1 MRESYWKLRE
11 RMLAAGVWPQGW
23 IARGACYSLG
33 LAIVLFALEALLQL
47 FSPAWGASLG
57 GWVKFLL
64 FDAALLFTIVA
75 FRGLKRKVLWRLRNR
90 LIVTYV
96 FIGVIPVV
104 LLVLM
109 AFITIYLFAGQ
120 FASFVVTSEIN
131 SQLRSMQAVNA
142 AVSNE
147 LAARIEKGESAT
159 AESLTGL
166 RKRDRAWRRRQVYA
180 WHGSTVVPLSAVDA
194 APVAFPDFFNKEDYA
209 KAISEGQPFKEI
221 VRDQDELYLRVA
233 SMFDV
238 GKEKLTVVTS
248 EPLDK
253 DLVARIADNLGEITL
268 YSAGIPLTDSQKN
281 DSQKNDLQKS
291 DLQKSDSQKN
301 GQTPGAAEAG
311 PTKEHSFETRLF
323 DEPAKD
329 RNGDKDRDK
338 DGSSAGKGKTGPT
351 PDGQQVFRP
360 TFSVGSLAAPAG
372 TMDREITF
380 GTPLPVVNWKTG
392 ELARAGAL
400 VKVRTRPSVL
410 YGHLFAALGDIARGV
425 EYILLAVLI
434 FFAVIELIALIIG
447 TRMTRTVT
455 GAVAH
460 LYDAT
465 KNVDRG
471 DFSHRIPVK
480 SADQLAQL
488 SLSFNSMTESIE
500 KLILEQKEKQRLE
513 GELAIAQEVQAQLFP
528 RQVSELESLEVHG
541 FCRPAR
547 TVSGDYYDFLTASSH
562 KLILAVGDISG
573 KGISAA
579 LLMATIHSAVR
590 AYSVES
596 LPQMRETVARGS
608 VAREPVAV
616 GAVAGSGRMMAAW
629 PEGIEVSPGALLGL
643 LNHQLYESTP
653 PEKYATLFL
662 AIYDGRSRQLT
673 YSNGGHLP
681 PILIGRDGAVRR
693 LEAGG
698 TVVGLFEN
706 VTYDEASVEMHPGE
720 IFLAYSDGVTEPEN
734 EFGEF
739 GEERLIDLVST
750 NRRLPLVQISQTV
763 TAAVDD
769 WIGDNEQPDD
779 ITLVL
784 ARAR

>member
-1 MRESYWKLRE
+1 MKQFYSSLRA
-11 RMLAAGVWPQGW
+11 RMLAADLWPQGW
-23 IARGACYSLG
+23 VARGACYSLG
-33 LAIVLFALEALLQL
+33 FALGLLVLQMVLNLFA
-47 FSPAWGASLG
+47 PAAAASIG
-57 GWVKFLL
+57 GWIKFLV
-64 FDAALLFTIVA
+64 FDAALLFSIVA
-75 FRGLKRKVLWRLRNR
+75 FRWLKRKLLWRLRNR

-96 FIGVIPVV
+96 FIGVIPAF
-104 LLVLM
+104 LLVTM
-109 AFITIYLFAGQ
+109 ALVTIYLFAGQ

-147 LAARIEKGESAT
+147 LAARIEKGQAPT
-159 AESLTGL
+159 AESLVGL
-166 RKRDRAWRRRQVYA
+166 RKRDRAWGRRRVCA
-180 WHGSTVVPLSAVDA
+180 WHGTRVLLLSGGEPHPALM
-194 APVAFPDFFNKEDYA
+194 AFPDFFNKDQGAYA
-209 KAISEGQPFKEI
+209 KAIREGRPFKEI
-221 VRDQDELYLRVA
+221 VRDNDGLYLRVA
-233 SMFDV
+233 SVFVV
-238 GKEKLTVVTS
+238 GSEKLTVVTG

-253 DLVARIADNLGEITL
+253 DLVADIAANLGEITV
-268 YSAGIPLTDSQKN
+268 YSAGIMLDDSRQN
-281 DSQKNDLQKS
+281 DQNSSAAKDRGFQTRLFAEPEKG
-291 DLQKSDSQKN
+291 KSDS
-301 GQTPGAAEAG
+301 GV
-311 PTKEHSFETRLF
+311 R
-323 DEPAKD
+323 
-329 RNGDKDRDK
+329 
-338 DGSSAGKGKTGPT
+338 AGKTDPIT
-351 PDGQQVFRP
+351 TDNQQAFRP
-360 TFSVGSLAAPAG
+360 TFTVGSLGAPADM
-372 TMDREITF
+372 MDREITF
-380 GTPLPVVNWKTG
+380 GTPLPVVDWKTG
-392 ELARAGAL
+392 DLARAGAL
-400 VKVRTRPSVL
+400 VRVRTRPSVL
-410 YGHLFAALGDIARGV
+410 YSHLFAALGDIARGV
-425 EYILLAVLI
+425 EYILLAILI
-434 FFAVIELIALIIG
+434 FFGVIELVALIIG
-447 TRMTRTVT
+447 TRMTSTVT

-465 KNVDRG
+465 KHVDRG

-500 KLILEQKEKQRLE
+500 KLIQEQKEKQRLE

-596 LPQMRETVARGS
+596 LPQMRE
-608 VAREPVAV
+608 PVAV
-616 GAVAGSGRMMAAW
+616 GAVAGAGRIMAAW

-662 AIYDGRSRQLT
+662 GIYDGRTHQLT

-681 PILIGRDGAVRR
+681 PILIGEDGAVRR
-693 LEAGG
+693 LQAGG
-698 TVVGLFEN
+698 TVVGLFDN
-706 VTYDEASVEMHPGE
+706 MAYDEGSVQMHPGE
-720 IFLAYSDGVTEPEN
+720 IFVAYSDGVTEPEN
-734 EFGEF
+734 EYGEF
-739 GEERLIDLVST
+739 GEERLIDLVSA
-750 NRRLPLVQISQTV
+750 NRHLPLIQISQAV
-763 TAAVDD
+763 TSAVDD

>member
-1 MRESYWKLRE
+1 MREFYWKLRAS
-11 RMLAAGVWPQGW
+11 MTAAGMWPQGW
-23 IARGACYSLG
+23 IAHGACYSLG
-33 LAIVLFALEALLQL
+33 LAVGLFILQMLLKL
-47 FSPAWGASLG
+47 VAPKASDSLG
-57 GWVKFLL
+57 GWVKFLV
-64 FDAALLFTIVA
+64 FDAAVLFSILA
-75 FRGLKRKVLWRLRNR
+75 FRWLKRRLLWRLRNR

-96 FIGVIPVV
+96 FIGVIPAV
-104 LLVLM
+104 LLVAM
-109 AFITIYLFAGQ
+109 AGITIYLFAGQ

-131 SQLRSMQAVNA
+131 SQLRSMQAANA
-142 AVSNE
+142 AVGNE
-147 LAARIEKGESAT
+147 LAVRLEKGELPT
-159 AESLTGL
+159 AESLAGL
-166 RKRDRAWRRRQVYA
+166 RKRDRAWGRRQLGA
-180 WHGSTVVPLSAVDA
+180 WRGTTALPLKGAEI
-194 APVAFPDFFNKEDYA
+194 APVPFPDFVNRNDNDLA
-209 KAISEGQPFKEI
+209 KVIREGQPFKEI
-221 VRDQDELYLRVA
+221 VRDKDELYLRVA
-233 SMFDV
+233 SWFDV
-238 GKEKLTVVTS
+238 GPEKLTVVTS

-253 DLVARIADNLGEITL
+253 NLVADIAANLGEITL
-268 YSAGIPLTDSQKN
+268 YSADASQQN
-281 DSQKNDLQKS
+281 DQ
-291 DLQKSDSQKN
+291 N
-301 GQTPGAAEAG
+301 GSAAKG
-311 PTKEHSFETRLF
+311 QGFQTRLF
-323 DEPAKD
+323 
-329 RNGDKDRDK
+329 GDTEKSHSET
-338 DGSSAGKGKTGPT
+338 GLHEGKTSTSSQG
-351 PDGQQVFRP
+351 DAQHFHP
-360 TFSVGSLAAPAG
+360 TFTVGSLAAPAG
-372 TMDREITF
+372 MMDREINF
-380 GTPLPVVNWKTG
+380 GTPLPVVDWTTG
-392 ELARAGAL
+392 ARDRGGAI
-400 VKVRTRPSVL
+400 VWVRTRPSVL
-410 YGHLFAALGDIARGV
+410 YSHLFAALGDIARGV
-425 EYILLAVLI
+425 EYILLAILI
-434 FFAVIELIALIIG
+434 FFAVIEFVALIIG

-455 GAVAH
+455 GAVAQ

-465 KNVDRG
+465 KHVDRG

-596 LPQMRETVARGS
+596 LPQMRE
-608 VAREPVAV
+608 PVAV
-616 GAVAGSGRMMAAW
+616 GAVAGAGRIMAAW
-629 PEGIEVSPGALLGL
+629 PEGVEVSPGALLGL

-662 AIYDGRSRQLT
+662 GIYDGRSHQLT

-681 PILIGRDGAVRR
+681 PILIGEDGKVRR

-698 TVVGLFEN
+698 TVVGLFDN
-706 VTYDEASVEMHPGE
+706 VTYDEGAVKMQPGE
-720 IFLAYSDGVTEPEN
+720 VFIAYSDGVTEPEN

-739 GEERLIDLVST
+739 GEERLIDLVRE
-750 NRRLPLVQISQTV
+750 NRHLPLVQISQAV
-763 TAAVDD
+763 TAAVDG
-769 WIGDNEQPDD
+769 WIGDQEQPDD

>member
-1 MRESYWKLRE
+1 
-11 RMLAAGVWPQGW
+11 MLTAGWWPQGW

-33 LAIVLFALEALLQL
+33 LAVALFALEMVLQV
-47 FSPAWGASLG
+47 FSPKWGDSLS
-57 GWVKFLL
+57 GWVKFLIL
-64 FDAALLFTIVA
+64 DAILLFSIVA
-75 FRGLKRKVLWRLRNR
+75 FRSLKRRILWRLRNR

-96 FIGVIPVV
+96 FIGVIPAV
-104 LLVLM
+104 LLVVM
-109 AFITIYLFAGQ
+109 ALITIYLFAGQ
-120 FASFVVTSEIN
+120 FASFVVTSEI
-131 SQLRSMQAVNA
+131 STQLRSMQAVNA
-142 AVSNE
+142 AVGNE
-147 LAARIEKGESAT
+147 LAARIEKGQTPT
-159 AESLTGL
+159 AESLAGL
-166 RKRDRAWRRRQVYA
+166 RKRDRAWGRRKVCA
-180 WHGSTVVPLSAVDA
+180 WQGTKLLPLDGAHNESVN
-194 APVAFPDFFNKEDYA
+194 FPEFFNKADHPYT
-209 KAISEGQPFKEI
+209 KAIREGQPFKEI
-221 VRDQDELYLRVA
+221 VRDKGELYLRVA
-233 SMFDV
+233 SIFDV
-238 GKEKLTVVTS
+238 GPDRLTVVTS
-248 EPLDK
+248 EALDK
-253 DLVARIADNLGEITL
+253 ILVADIAANLGEITL
-268 YSAGIPLTDSQKN
+268 YAAGISLDETQSKDQNPRNQTD
-281 DSQKNDLQKS
+281 
-291 DLQKSDSQKN
+291 
-301 GQTPGAAEAG
+301 
-311 PTKEHSFETRLF
+311 
-323 DEPAKD
+323 AKD
-329 RNGDKDRDK
+329 GGHKTTVSLNPEKNKGGIVITESKLGSGVKGDE
-338 DGSSAGKGKTGPT
+338 
-351 PDGQQVFRP
+351 QVLHP
-360 TFSVGSLAAPAG
+360 IFSVGTLATASNL
-372 TMDREITF
+372 MDSEITF
-380 GTPLPVVNWKTG
+380 GTPVPVVDWKTG
-392 ELARAGAL
+392 EMGRVGAL
-400 VKVRTRPSVL
+400 VSVHTRPSVL
-410 YGHLFAALGDIARGV
+410 YTHLFAAFGDFAKGV
-425 EYILLAVLI
+425 EYILLSILI
-434 FFAVIELIALIIG
+434 FFGVIECIALFIG

-455 GAVAH
+455 GAVAQ

-465 KNVDRG
+465 RSVDRG

-596 LPQMRETVARGS
+596 LPQMRE
-608 VAREPVAV
+608 PVAV
-616 GAVAGSGRMMAAW
+616 GAVAGAGRMMAAW

-662 AIYDGRSRQLT
+662 GIYDGRSHQLT

-681 PILIGRDGAVRR
+681 PILIGEDGAVRR

-698 TVVGLFEN
+698 TVVGLFDN
-706 VTYDEASVEMHPGE
+706 MTYDEGSVVMHPGE

>member
-1 MRESYWKLRE
+1 
-11 RMLAAGVWPQGW
+11 MLTAGLWPQGW

-33 LAIVLFALEALLQL
+33 LAIALFALEMVLKLVAPKW
-47 FSPAWGASLG
+47 SDSLG

-64 FDAALLFTIVA
+64 FDAALLFSIVA

-96 FIGVIPVV
+96 FIGVIPAA
-104 LLVLM
+104 LLVAM
-109 AFITIYLFAGQ
+109 AFITMYLFAGQ
-120 FASFVVTSEIN
+120 FASFVVTSDIN

-147 LAARIEKGESAT
+147 LAARIERKETPT
-159 AESLTGL
+159 AESLAGL
-166 RKRDRAWRRRQVYA
+166 KKRERSWRRRQVTA
-180 WHGSTVVPLSAVDA
+180 WQGARILPLSGVQSASL
-194 APVAFPDFFNKEDYA
+194 AFPDFVNKNDNPYA
-209 KAISEGQPFKEI
+209 TAMREGQPFKEI
-221 VRDQDELYLRVA
+221 VRDKDELYLRVA
-233 SMFDV
+233 SRFDV
-238 GKEKLTVVTS
+238 GPEKLTVVTT

-253 DLVARIADNLGEITL
+253 NLVADIAANLGEITF
-268 YSAGIPLTDSQKN
+268 YAAGITLDGN
-281 DSQKNDLQKS
+281 
-291 DLQKSDSQKN
+291 
-301 GQTPGAAEAG
+301 QTNEPNQSGI
-311 PTKEHSFETRLF
+311 KE
-323 DEPAKD
+323 DEPKASPSTKPATD
-329 RNGDKDRDK
+329 KGGIVISENKSGTSVEGGD
-338 DGSSAGKGKTGPT
+338 
-351 PDGQQVFRP
+351 QVLRP
-360 TFSVGSLAAPAG
+360 TFSVGSLAIPAG
-372 TMDREITF
+372 FLDREITF
-380 GTPLPVVNWKTG
+380 GTPLQVVDWKTG
-392 ELARAGAL
+392 EMARAGAL

-410 YGHLFAALGDIARGV
+410 YSHLFAALGDIARGV
-425 EYILLAVLI
+425 EYLLLAILI
-434 FFAVIELIALIIG
+434 FFAVIELVALIIG

-465 KNVDRG
+465 RNVDRG

-596 LPQMRETVARGS
+596 LPQMRE
-608 VAREPVAV
+608 PVAV
-616 GAVAGSGRMMAAW
+616 GAVAGAGRMMAAW

-662 AIYDGRSRQLT
+662 GIYDGRSHRLT

-681 PILIGRDGAVRR
+681 PILISKDGSVRR

-698 TVVGLFEN
+698 TVIGLFDN
-706 VTYDEASVEMHPGE
+706 MIYDEGSVEMHPGE
-720 IFLAYSDGVTEPEN
+720 IFLAYSDGITEPEN

-739 GEERLIDLVST
+739 GEERLMDLVSA
-750 NRRLPLVQISQTV
+750 NRRLPLVQISEAV
-763 TAAVDD
+763 TSAVDD

>member
-1 MRESYWKLRE
+1 MPEFFVKEGGSDPNDIREGK
-11 RMLAAGVWPQGW
+11 
-23 IARGACYSLG
+23 
-33 LAIVLFALEALLQL
+33 
-47 FSPAWGASLG
+47 
-57 GWVKFLL
+57 
-64 FDAALLFTIVA
+64 
-75 FRGLKRKVLWRLRNR
+75 
-90 LIVTYV
+90 
-96 FIGVIPVV
+96 
-104 LLVLM
+104 
-109 AFITIYLFAGQ
+109 
-120 FASFVVTSEIN
+120 SF
-131 SQLRSMQAVNA
+131 
-142 AVSNE
+142 
-147 LAARIEKGESAT
+147 KG
-159 AESLTGL
+159 
-166 RKRDRAWRRRQVYA
+166 
-180 WHGSTVVPLSAVDA
+180 
-194 APVAFPDFFNKEDYA
+194 
-209 KAISEGQPFKEI
+209 I
-221 VRDQDELYLRVA
+221 VRENGELYLRVA
-233 SMFDV
+233 WMFNV
-238 GKEKLTVVTS
+238 GTEKLIVVTS

-253 DLVARIADNLGEITL
+253 NLVAKIADNLGEITV
-268 YSAGIPLTDSQKN
+268 YAEGFPVEKKQAKPARGQAQQSAASVVSGSAKSQTD
-281 DSQKNDLQKS
+281 
-291 DLQKSDSQKN
+291 KN
-301 GQTPGAAEAG
+301 GI
-311 PTKEHSFETRLF
+311 
-323 DEPAKD
+323 
-329 RNGDKDRDK
+329 
-338 DGSSAGKGKTGPT
+338 
-351 PDGQQVFRP
+351 VFREKNAGGAQGDEQILPP
-360 TFSVGSLAAPAG
+360 TFSVGAVSAPTDVA
-372 TMDREITF
+372 DREITF
-380 GTPLPVVNWKTG
+380 GTPLSVVDWKSG
-392 ELARAGAL
+392 ENAMAGAL
-400 VKVRTRPSVL
+400 VKVRTRPSIL
-410 YGHLFAALGDIARGV
+410 YTHLFAALGDIATGV
-425 EYILLAVLI
+425 EYILLAILI
-434 FFAVIELIALIIG
+434 FFAVIEIVALIIG
-447 TRMTRTVT
+447 TRMTKTVT
-455 GAVAH
+455 GAVAQ

-465 KNVDRG
+465 RNVDRG

-596 LPQMRETVARGS
+596 LPQMRE
-608 VAREPVAV
+608 PVAV
-616 GAVAGSGRMMAAW
+616 GAVAGAGRMMAAW

-662 AIYDGRSRQLT
+662 GIYDGRSHRLT

-681 PILIGRDGAVRR
+681 PILIGTDGAVRR

-698 TVVGLFEN
+698 TVIGLFDN
-706 VTYDEASVEMHPGE
+706 MTYDEGCVEMHPGE

-739 GEERLIDLVST
+739 GEERLIDLVSA

-769 WIGDNEQPDD
+769 WIGDHEQPDD